1 LNYSKEE
8 IRKIFEDEVKKMDF
22 DLVDMQLNVTGKA
35 GMIRLFVDRDGGINI
50 NECSEVS
57 RSISELIFRKDLF
70 PRNYRLEVSSPGL
83 DRPLT
88 TKKDFQRNVGKD
100 IILEYKVESDFKKI
114 EGKIASADDELF
126 IINDKNESFSVPF
139 SNINNGK
146 IKLPW

>member
-1 LNYSKEE
+1 MNYSKEE
-8 IRKIFEDEVKKMDF
+8 IRKIFEDEVQKMGF
-22 DLVDMQLNVTGKA
+22 DLVDIQLNVTGKA

-100 IILEYKVESDFKKI
+100 IILKYKVESDFKKI

-139 SNINNGK
+139 SNIDKGK

>member
-1 LNYSKEE
+1 MNYSKEE
-8 IRKIFEDEVKKMDF
+8 IRKIFEDEVQKMGF
-22 DLVDMQLNVTGKA
+22 DLIDIQLNVTGKA

-70 PRNYRLEVSSPGL
+70 PGNYRLEVSSPGL
-83 DRPLT
+83 DRSLT

-114 EGKIASADDELF
+114 EGKIASADAELF
-126 IINDKNESFSVPF
+126 IINNKNESFSVPF
-139 SNINNGK
+139 SNINKGK